1 MSSVAFAEAARSLG
15 AATRR
20 LGFDAPAFRSPPR
33 RPGIGRTIRRRSDG
47 SCIVSVRIA
56 DRPLAAT
63 IADMIDGIIVANTPV
78 ANTPVANT
86 PARNTPPHAASIVEL
101 RDHLWA
107 AASHLLAG
115 EASDAGAID
124 LTHRLAA

>member
-78 ANTPVANT
+78 ANTP
-86 PARNTPPHAASIVEL
+86 ARNTPPHAASIVEL